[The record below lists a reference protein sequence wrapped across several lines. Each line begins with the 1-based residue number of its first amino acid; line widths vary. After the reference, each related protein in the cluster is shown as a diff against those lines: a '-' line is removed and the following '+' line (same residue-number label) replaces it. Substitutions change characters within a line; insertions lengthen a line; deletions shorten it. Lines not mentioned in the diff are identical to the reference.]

1 MPSKSFC
8 RLSNWP
14 LLLRLFVESKKL
26 GKEGL
31 ENDMIL
37 FSRKRIWRDTKI
49 DSVWKLHFWNLIQLN
64 SSVPCGFHT
73 NPF

>member
-31 ENDMIL
+31 ENDMIP
-37 FSRKRIWRDTKI
+37 I
-49 DSVWKLHFWNLIQLN
+49 DSVWKLHFLNLIQLN